1 VTDFQRKFF
10 FESLFYKALQMYT
23 KGVSRFSYFLL
34 HKGNIKMS
42 NTKETYENRF
52 NNRLRIFDKCFF
64 LKKLDYET
72 YLNVMKEFHNDSEVL
87 DFYDLDRN
95 LVIRSRDKWKNW
107 KSCFRKHKNC
117 FRSSAL
123 KNLLKM
129 LSWRPMPK
137 NSLG

>member
-1 VTDFQRKFF
+1 
-10 FESLFYKALQMYT
+10 
-23 KGVSRFSYFLL
+23 
-34 HKGNIKMS
+34 MS

-95 LVIRSRDKWKNW
+95 LVIRSRDKWKN
-107 KSCFRKHKNC
+107 
-117 FRSSAL
+117 
-123 KNLLKM
+123 
-129 LSWRPMPK
+129 
-137 NSLG
+137 

>member
-1 VTDFQRKFF
+1 MTDFQRKFF

-95 LVIRSRDKWKNW
+95 LVIRSRDKWKN
-107 KSCFRKHKNC
+107 
-117 FRSSAL
+117 
-123 KNLLKM
+123 
-129 LSWRPMPK
+129 
-137 NSLG
+137 